1 MLESGRIW
9 MRLAAAAVVAML
21 AGCASGPTV
30 RATTDPAADFGKYH
44 TYGFVEHLGTD
55 RGEYST
61 LVSRALKAAVATEM
75 EKRGYRA
82 AENPDLLV
90 NFQANT
96 QHSQELSTMPSVGV
110 YRGGYAYPLDGS
122 FYGYGCLQSARDV
135 VEGTLNVDL
144 VDRAR
149 HQSVWE
155 GVALGK
161 LTEKQ
166 MRQPDSALPPLV
178 GSIFLKYP
186 YAAGRGTADVQ
197 RP

>member
-1 MLESGRIW
+1 MIAG
-9 MRLAAAAVVAML
+9 VAML
-21 AGCASGPTV
+21 AGCASGPAV
-30 RATTDPAADFGKYH
+30 RGTADPATDFAKYH

-55 RGEYST
+55 RGDYST
-61 LVSRALKAAVATEM
+61 IVSRALKAAVASEM
-75 EKRGYRA
+75 EKRGYRV

-96 QHSQELSTMPSVGV
+96 QRSQEVSTAPAISPF
-110 YRGGYAYPLDGS
+110 RGGYAYGIDGS

-144 VDRAR
+144 VDRER

-161 LTEKQ
+161 LTEAQ
-166 MRQPDSALPPLV
+166 TRQPEVALPPLV
-178 GSIFLKYP
+178 GAIFLKYP
-186 YAAGRGTADVQ
+186 YAAGRGTAEAP

>member
-1 MLESGRIW
+1 MWTALAMAAG
-9 MRLAAAAVVAML
+9 LAAL
-21 AGCASGPTV
+21 SGCASGPSV
-30 RATTDPAADFGKYH
+30 RGTTDPAADFARYH

-61 LVSRALKAAVATEM
+61 IVSRALKAAVATEM
-75 EKRGYRA
+75 EKRGYRT

-96 QHSQELSTMPSVGV
+96 QRTQEVSTVPAISAF
-110 YRGGYAYPLDGS
+110 RGGYAYGIDGS

-135 VEGTLNVDL
+135 VEGTLNIDL
-144 VDRAR
+144 VDRER

-161 LTEKQ
+161 LTEAQ
-166 MRQPDSALPPLV
+166 MRQPEAALPPLV

-186 YAAGRGTADVQ
+186 YAAGRGIAEPR